1 MQQFLDT
8 DGNVVA
14 RRSMV
19 VDITERKQL
28 EMQLAQSHKMEAVGQ
43 LAGGIAHDFN
53 NLLTAIVGYADL
65 ASVGQLRA
73 DTARRY
79 IGGIKTAAERATE
92 LTRQLLTF
100 SRRQVIVPVVLDL
113 NALVIDLNSMLRRL
127 IGEDVELAIV
137 TSADL
142 AAIEADRGQI
152 EQVIMN
158 LVINARDAMPN
169 GGKLT
174 IETSTEQLD
183 ERHTILNAGIS
194 PGAYNVL
201 TVTDTGVGM
210 TEEVQDHIFEPF
222 FTTKGVG
229 EGTGLG
235 LSTCYGIV
243 TQSGGHITV
252 DSQPGEGTSFKIYLP
267 RVEEKPITDSR
278 LDEKRSWPTG
288 NETILLVEDEPLV
301 RSLMVEVLE
310 SQGYNIL
317 QASNG
322 AEAVRIAG
330 SQPQEP
336 IDLLLTDIVMPL
348 MGGTE
353 LATRFR
359 ILRPE
364 AKIIYMSG
372 YPKDLP
378 ESGAEFIEKPTM
390 PDILVRRVR
399 SVLDSEDAPSDST

>member
-1 MQQFLDT
+1 
-8 DGNVVA
+8 
-14 RRSMV
+14 
-19 VDITERKQL
+19 
-28 EMQLAQSHKMEAVGQ
+28 
-43 LAGGIAHDFN
+43 
-53 NLLTAIVGYADL
+53 
-65 ASVGQLRA
+65 
-73 DTARRY
+73 
-79 IGGIKTAAERATE
+79 
-92 LTRQLLTF
+92 
-100 SRRQVIVPVVLDL
+100 
-113 NALVIDLNSMLRRL
+113 
-127 IGEDVELAIV
+127 
-137 TSADL
+137 
-142 AAIEADRGQI
+142 
-152 EQVIMN
+152 
-158 LVINARDAMPN
+158 
-169 GGKLT
+169 
-174 IETSTEQLD
+174 
-183 ERHTILNAGIS
+183 
-194 PGAYNVL
+194 
-201 TVTDTGVGM
+201 M

>member
-1 MQQFLDT
+1 
-8 DGNVVA
+8 
-14 RRSMV
+14 MV
-19 VDITERKQL
+19 VDITERKLL
-28 EMQLAQSHKMEAVGQ
+28 EIQLAQSQKMDAVGQ

-65 ASVGQLRA
+65 ASMDQRQT
-73 DTARRY
+73 DSTDRY
-79 IGGIKTAAERATE
+79 VRGIKTAAERAAE
-92 LTRQLLTF
+92 LTRQLLAF

-113 NALVIDLNSMLRRL
+113 NALILDLNSMLRRI
-127 IGEDVELAIV
+127 IGEDVELVTV

-142 AAIEADRGQI
+142 SAVEADRGQI

-158 LVINARDAMPN
+158 LAVNARDAMPS
-169 GGKLT
+169 GGKLI
-174 IETSTEQLD
+174 IETSTEQLG
-183 ERHTILNAGIS
+183 ERNTILNANIS

-252 DSQPGEGTSFKIYLP
+252 DSQPGEGTTFKVFLP
-267 RVEEKPITDSR
+267 RVEEKPTAESR
-278 LDEKRSWPTG
+278 PDEKRSWPTG
-288 NETILLVEDEPLV
+288 IETVLLAEDEPLV
-301 RSLMVEVLE
+301 RSLIVEVLE
-310 SQGYNIL
+310 SQGYNVL

-322 AEAVRIAG
+322 AEAMRIAE
-330 SQPQEP
+330 SQTQEP

-348 MGGTE
+348 MGGNE
-353 LATRFR
+353 LANRFR
-359 ILRPE
+359 VLRPE

-378 ESGAEFIEKPTM
+378 ESGAEFIEKPTS
-390 PDILVRRVR
+390 PDILASKVR
-399 SVLDSEDAPSDST
+399 SVLDSASAPSDSS